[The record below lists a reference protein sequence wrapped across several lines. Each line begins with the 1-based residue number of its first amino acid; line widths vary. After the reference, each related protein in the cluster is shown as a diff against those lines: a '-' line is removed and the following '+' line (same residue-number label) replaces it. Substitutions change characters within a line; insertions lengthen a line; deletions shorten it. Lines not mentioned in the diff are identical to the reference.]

1 MKRPFP
7 TILLLFTLFAA
18 FCLSGCGAS
27 NQHAKAVQSAVVNY
41 SDYYIEVNN
50 LFEQVKEQ
58 YKQLDKQQPAIDY
71 TITINIPDYSKIDLS
86 QIDFVAPA
94 LDYATMSASQYQ
106 AAAVYSLRKSL
117 EKYAYAN
124 TLPSYIQLPVV
135 FSMHEDD
142 GDFSAT
148 LTGTSRNTIQKT
160 ADAMVEPLLDSFDS
174 YTQNDRLATVA
185 DARFRLLDEL
195 FGEDYIAQS
204 GVQKVTGNG
213 DGTYELTLVYPDPYD
228 VYAALAQQYYA
239 SFNQP
244 FYGDAVTVSLST
256 DGITTIDTASMAT
269 STNRLTIALDE
280 ANGTCTLVNA
290 SIIESQLSAARMQ
303 SETAAAQ
310 RINEEWRVPEV
321 DVPSSGTVLEGKSS
335 GNDIVFVTSKDL
347 GAYYY
352 VRFYLLPG
360 DDANEEGT
368 FTAGMFIVGGKKAT
382 IHLPSGYYRV
392 SCYIGDSWYGLDALF
407 GPDATSFDSSNAIRS
422 RSGYINTISFE

>member
-1 MKRPFP
+1 MKRPVP
-7 TILLLFTLFAA
+7 TILLVFSVACAL
-18 FCLSGCGAS
+18 CLCGCGTL
-27 NQHAKAVQSAVVNY
+27 NQHAKAVQSAIVAY

-50 LFEQVKEQ
+50 LSDQVKEQ
-58 YKQLDKQQPAIDY
+58 YKQLDKQQSAIDY
-71 TITINIPDYSKIDLS
+71 TITINIPDYSTIDPG
-86 QIDFVAPA
+86 QIDFAAPA

-106 AAAVYSLRKSL
+106 TASVYSLRKSL
-117 EKYAYAN
+117 EKYAYDH

-135 FSMHEDD
+135 FALVETDD
-142 GDFSAT
+142 GFSSSM
-148 LTGTSRNTIQKT
+148 TGTSRSNIKKT
-160 ADAMVEPLLDSFDS
+160 VDAMVESLLGSYDS
-174 YTQNDRLATVA
+174 YAQNDRFATVA

-195 FGEDYIAQS
+195 FGEDYIALS

-228 VYAALAQQYYA
+228 VYAALAQQYYE

-244 FYGDAVTVSLST
+244 FYGDAATVSLST
-256 DGITTIDTASMAT
+256 DGIATIDTATMDT
-269 STNRLTIALDE
+269 STNRVTIALDE
-280 ANGTCTLVNA
+280 ASGTCTLVNA

-310 RINEEWRVPEV
+310 RINEEWRVPEAI
-321 DVPSSGTVLEGKSS
+321 VPSNGAVLEGKSS
-335 GNDIVFVTSKDL
+335 GNDIVFVSNKDL

-368 FTAGMFIVGGKKAT
+368 FTAGMFVVGGKKAT

-392 SCYIGDSWYGLDALF
+392 TCYIGDSWYGLDALF